1 MRYTIPIIAA
11 FSLVLVL
18 FPGCHKE
25 NNTPKKGSEL
35 EYFTH
40 LEADKDTLLIGEST
54 KIRAIYK
61 GSGISFDWEVTS
73 GNLTGGGPEVQYH
86 VAICDLGLNTITCTA
101 KAEHK
106 SVTHDIQIYV
116 KVQ

>member
-1 MRYTIPIIAA
+1 MRYLITIIAVLSLA
-11 FSLVLVL
+11 LVLS
-18 FPGCHKE
+18 PGCHKE
-25 NNTPKKGSEL
+25 DNTPKKGSEL

-40 LEADKDTLLIGEST
+40 LEVDKDTLLVGEST

-61 GSGISFDWEVTS
+61 GTGISFDWEVTS
-73 GNLTGGGPEVQYH
+73 GNLTGGGAEVQYH

-101 KAEHK
+101 RAEHT
-106 SVTHDIQIYV
+106 SVTHDVQIYV